1 MGQSVRVAV
10 DLKPAK
16 ASVSFSER
24 DPISPPKGREVGPGV
39 VRLLFMDSFEHSL
52 LQQTEVT
59 NPFEEDT
66 QPLEDPDG
74 GEDGA
79 KAVCL
84 DTEKEST
91 TMREASGEPVNP
103 SAGTGDATLV
113 CKKRARD
120 PA

>member
-1 MGQSVRVAV
+1 
-10 DLKPAK
+10 
-16 ASVSFSER
+16 
-24 DPISPPKGREVGPGV
+24 
-39 VRLLFMDSFEHSL
+39 MDSFEHSL

>member
-1 MGQSVRVAV
+1 
-10 DLKPAK
+10 
-16 ASVSFSER
+16 
-24 DPISPPKGREVGPGV
+24 
-39 VRLLFMDSFEHSL
+39 MDSFEHSL

-84 DTEKEST
+84 DTE
-91 TMREASGEPVNP
+91 GIDDN
-103 SAGTGDATLV
+103 
-113 CKKRARD
+113 ARGIR
-120 PA
+120 